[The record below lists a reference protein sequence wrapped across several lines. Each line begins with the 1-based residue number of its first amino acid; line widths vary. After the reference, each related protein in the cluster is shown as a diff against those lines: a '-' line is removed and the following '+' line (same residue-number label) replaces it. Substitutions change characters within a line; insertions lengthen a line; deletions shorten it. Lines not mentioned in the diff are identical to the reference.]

1 MATNNKVNK
10 KTSTTK
16 KVEKAVETSQV
27 TEVVEQVSKKELPK
41 KKEITRDMVVACRN
55 LTSGKLIYVS
65 KKTGLETIW
74 SNYGDEEYLD
84 VGELL
89 TMKSSQPAFLK
100 NPWLLVD
107 DEDVAHY
114 LGLKEVYENIIPVD
128 EIEDFFNLSASEARN
143 IIPKLPRGTKDLVG
157 EKARQGI
164 QDGTLTNIQL
174 IRLLEQ
180 ELQLD
185 LLSLLE

>member
-1 MATNNKVNK
+1 MANNKV
-10 KTSTTK
+10 TK
-16 KVEKAVETSQV
+16 KPSTAKKAEKVVEVQKEI
-27 TEVVEQVSKKELPK
+27 EVVEKVVKEVPK
-41 KKEITRDMVVACRN
+41 KVEITRDMMVACRN

-107 DEDVAHY
+107 DEDVANY
-114 LGLKEVYENIIPVD
+114 LGLKEVYANIIPVD
-128 EIEDFFNLSASEARN
+128 EIDDFFNLSANEARN
-143 IIPKLPRGTKDLVG
+143 ILPKLPKGTKELVS

-164 QDGTLTNIQL
+164 QDGTLNNLQL

-185 LLSLLE
+185 LLSLME